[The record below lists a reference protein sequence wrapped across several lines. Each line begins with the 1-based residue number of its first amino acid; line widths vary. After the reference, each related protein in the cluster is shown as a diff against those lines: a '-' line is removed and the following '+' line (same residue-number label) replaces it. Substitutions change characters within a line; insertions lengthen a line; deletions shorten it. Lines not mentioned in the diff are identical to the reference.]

1 MSCAS
6 PSQNR
11 PANPEGKRRWQRAA
25 MGTFRLGVLFAAFAC
40 LHALPEKTRAPDRE
54 RILAESRM
62 QMPAVVSL
70 GDAGDDMLSL
80 LDQHGEILGWATT
93 TYPEAEKIEGY
104 SGPSELLVIFDTAR
118 KVKAVS
124 LLHSADTAGHVAKV
138 LEDRDFWKQWDGRP
152 EAGLGAAPSTRIV
165 TGASL
170 TSEAMARGIA
180 ARFGAAGMEQW
191 FPDEL
196 TTAQVKRWFPDITR
210 IEPLAASGTYQI
222 WGNDKKLGTVL
233 RSSRMGVSARGFNG
247 TSDVIVCLDPAGT
260 TILGVSLL
268 GSRDNQPYVGDVADE
283 LKFADGFAGQKIT
296 DLSESDPPLVVSGA
310 SVTADAVFTSVREM
324 LRRHQ
329 SVQAAAGFPW
339 KSTIALSWIALG
351 LIVGLAKWGNR
362 PRVRFA
368 FAILSV
374 VAGITLGWMVSQD
387 QLIGWSRNG
396 LNARALLPLLV
407 LTAVALVVPAYTG
420 KNIYCNRIC
429 PHGAA
434 QTLLGQLVKK
444 RFALPPKLHH
454 LMRRVPWITLLVI
467 WVIAFSPL
475 VFPFSHIEPFET
487 WSSGFQALLPAVI
500 FSAGLLA
507 AVFLPQGYC
516 HYGCPTGAL
525 LKFLTSSPGRWT
537 GKDTAALVL
546 VAIAGGFVMFR

>member
-1 MSCAS
+1 
-6 PSQNR
+6 
-11 PANPEGKRRWQRAA
+11 
-25 MGTFRLGVLFAAFAC
+25 MGTFRLGVLCAAFAS
-40 LHALPEKTRAPDRE
+40 LHALPESTRAPDRE
-54 RILAESRM
+54 RILAESRGP
-62 QMPAVVSL
+62 MPAVVSL
-70 GDAGDDMLSL
+70 GEAVDGVFPL
-80 LDQHGEILGWATT
+80 LDRNGENLGWATT
-93 TYPEAEKIEGY
+93 TYPQAEKIEGY

-118 KVKAVS
+118 RVKAVS
-124 LLHSADTAGHVAKV
+124 LLHSADTAGHVAKIQ
-138 LEDRDFWKQWDGRP
+138 EDRGFWNQWNGRP
-152 EAGLGAAPSTRIV
+152 EAGLGAAPAPRIV

-191 FPDEL
+191 FPAEL
-196 TTAQVKRWFPDITR
+196 TTDPLKRWFPAITR
-210 IEPLAASGTYQI
+210 IEPLPVSGTYQI
-222 WGNDKKLGTVL
+222 WGNDGKLGTVL

-247 TSDVIVCLDPAGT
+247 TSDVIVCLDPAGS
-260 TILGVSLL
+260 TILGASLL
-268 GSRDNQPYVGDVADE
+268 GSRDNPPYTGDVADE
-283 LKFADGFAGQKIT
+283 LKFADAFAGPT
-296 DLSESDPPLVVSGA
+296 TAGLAESDSPLVVSGA
-310 SVTADAVFTSVREM
+310 SVTADAVTTSVREM

-329 SVQAAAGFPW
+329 TAQAANGFPW
-339 KSTIALSWIALG
+339 KPSIALSWIALG
-351 LIVGLAKWGNR
+351 VLVGLAKWGNR

-368 FAILSV
+368 FAVLSV
-374 VAGITLGWMVSQD
+374 AAGVTLGWMVSQD

-396 LNARALLPLLV
+396 LNARALLPLLA

-434 QTLLGQLVKK
+434 QTLLGQVVKK
-444 RFALPPKLHH
+444 RFALPPKLHR
-454 LMRRVPWITLLVI
+454 LMRRVPWLTLLVI
-467 WVIAFSPL
+467 WAIAFSPV
-475 VFPFSHIEPFET
+475 VFPFSHLEPFES

-500 FSAGLLA
+500 FTAGLLA

-546 VAIAGGFVMFR
+546 VALAGGFVLSR